1 MPPVSKSAD
10 DETSPKETAA
20 KGGIQ
25 SLERAAMI
33 LSVVAQRAETGIGLT
48 EVAAQTGLHT
58 STAFHLI
65 KSMETLG
72 FVARVGDGKA
82 YCIGPRIFALAA
94 GAPLIQTLIRF
105 GQPVLDALSAETGEA
120 SHLAVRSGRDIL
132 LVARAE
138 ARGMLQMA
146 DVIGQP
152 RPPHATAIGK
162 LLLAHCD
169 PAQRDLEGLRFEPF
183 TDATLRSAPALGADL
198 ERVLARGYAEDRGE
212 LDENVRCIAVPV
224 RNFSGAVIAAIGLSG
239 PIWKM
244 TDAVVA
250 AHLETLRGHAS
261 QLSALMGHAG

>member
-10 DETSPKETAA
+10 DEASPKETAA

-33 LSVVAQRAETGIGLT
+33 LSVIARRAETGIGLT

-72 FVARVGDGKA
+72 FVARAGDGKA
-82 YCIGPRIFALAA
+82 YCIGPGIFALAA

-162 LLLAHCD
+162 LLLAYCD
-169 PAQRDLEGLRFEPF
+169 PAQRDLQALRFESF
-183 TDATLRSAPALGADL
+183 TDATIRTAKAFGADL
-198 ERVLARGYAEDRGE
+198 EQVRARGYAEDRGE
-212 LDENVRCIAVPV
+212 LDENVRCVAVPV
-224 RNFSGAVIAAIGLSG
+224 RNFSGSVIAALGLSG
-239 PIWKM
+239 PVWTM

-250 AHLETLRGHAS
+250 AHLRALDRHAS
-261 QLSALMGHAG
+261 QLSALMGYAG